1 MKWLSLSKSFLYST
15 QLPILRKKTF
25 ECIHCPTKVGSKYA
39 LNKHIDIVHNGLK
52 PFECP
57 KCALVFGFKKQL
69 KFHYDKIHEKKKL
82 YQCHFCHLEFDDES
96 RLKRHITV
104 VHEDKKYTE
113 YLDEDLVKIDAILKL
128 AVKRQKIKVKRSDQD
143 YVLCNKKH
151 CSMGKWEV

>member
-1 MKWLSLSKSFLYST
+1 M
-15 QLPILRKKTF
+15 
-25 ECIHCPTKVGSKYA
+25 
-39 LNKHIDIVHNGLK
+39 NKHIDIVHNGLK

-151 CSMGKWEV
+151 CSMGK